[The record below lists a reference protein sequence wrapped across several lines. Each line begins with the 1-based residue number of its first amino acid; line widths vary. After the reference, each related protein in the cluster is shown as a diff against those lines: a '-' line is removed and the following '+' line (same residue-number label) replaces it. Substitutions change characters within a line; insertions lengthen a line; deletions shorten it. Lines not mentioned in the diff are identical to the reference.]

1 MVEKRDVWWV
11 VVGSPSD
18 VPAEREAVHR
28 VCAELNR
35 STARDRGLVL
45 EVGGWDTDAYPGFHP
60 EGPQSLIDACLGIE
74 DCDVFIGVFWK
85 RFGTP
90 VPDAGSG
97 TEHEIR
103 KAYAAWQ
110 DKERPQVMMY
120 FNQAPYF
127 PQSSE
132 EAKQQLKVLKF
143 REAFPKEGLWW
154 PYSGADDFER
164 KLRGHLAR
172 FLQHR
177 IPIGRRK
184 ASKSRP
190 ENAAGGKTLEDY
202 LGWVQGAYGSL
213 SLYGLENKAIQHG
226 RPQGGLAEVF
236 VPLTLKRVS
245 PPRSNEVE
253 AEAERRGGDPKRIHL
268 DLASERRE
276 QAEPVPLDQ
285 LIALDDRLAVIGGAG
300 SGKSTLTTR
309 S

>member
-143 REAFPKEGLWW
+143 REAFPKEGLWC
-154 PYSGADDFER
+154 R
-164 KLRGHLAR
+164 
-172 FLQHR
+172 
-177 IPIGRRK
+177 
-184 ASKSRP
+184 
-190 ENAAGGKTLEDY
+190 TLEPTISNASCADTSH
-202 LGWVQGAYGSL
+202 GSF
-213 SLYGLENKAIQHG
+213 STGSRSAG
-226 RPQGGLAEVF
+226 VR
-236 VPLTLKRVS
+236 
-245 PPRSNEVE
+245 PRSRGPRTRP
-253 AEAERRGGDPKRIHL
+253 AERPWRTT
-268 DLASERRE
+268 S
-276 QAEPVPLDQ
+276 
-285 LIALDDRLAVIGGAG
+285 AG
-300 SGKSTLTTR
+300 CRAPTAA
-309 S
+309 